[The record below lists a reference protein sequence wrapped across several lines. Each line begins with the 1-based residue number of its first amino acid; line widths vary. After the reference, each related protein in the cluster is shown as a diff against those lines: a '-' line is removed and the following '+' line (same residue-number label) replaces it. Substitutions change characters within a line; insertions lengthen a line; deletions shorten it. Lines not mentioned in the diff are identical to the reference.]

1 MSWLADDR
9 AGVATERI
17 LDAAED
23 LFAQQGVAT
32 IGMDAVARAAG
43 CSRATLYR
51 YFSNRHALLTA
62 YADREARRIVHKVTS
77 EVESVSDPQ
86 ERTTLAVLAC
96 LREVRSRPP
105 LTAWYGANPSV
116 LLDVLRKSP
125 LIEPFTARLMGDTGD
140 PDRDLAHWV
149 LRTIV
154 SFLTAPG
161 TDEDQ
166 EDRLVRR
173 FISPFLTVTSARPAP
188 AR

>member
-1 MSWLADDR
+1 MTWLADDR
-9 AGVATERI
+9 AGIATGRI
-17 LDAAED
+17 LDAAEE
-23 LFAQQGVAT
+23 LFAEHGVAT

-62 YADREARRIVHKVTS
+62 YAEREARRIVQSVAN

-105 LTAWYGANPSV
+105 LTAWYGADPS
-116 LLDVLRKSP
+116 LLLEVLRESP
-125 LIEPFTARLMGDTGD
+125 LIEPLTARLMGDADD
-140 PDRDLAHWV
+140 PDRDLAHWG

-161 TDEDQ
+161 IDEDQ
-166 EDRLVRR
+166 EERLVRR
-173 FISPFLTVTSARPAP
+173 FLSPFLTAR
-188 AR
+188 

>member
-17 LDAAED
+17 LDAAEE
-23 LFAQQGVAT
+23 LFAQHGVAT

-51 YFSNRHALLTA
+51 YFSNRRALLTA
-62 YADREARRIVHKVTS
+62 YAEREARRIVQKVTS
-77 EVESVSDPQ
+77 EIESVTDPE
-86 ERTTLAVLAC
+86 ERTTLAVIAY

-105 LTAWYGANPSV
+105 LTAWYGADPAL
-116 LLDVLRKSP
+116 LLDVLRESP
-125 LIEPFTARLMGDTGD
+125 HIEPFTARLVGDAAA

-173 FISPFLTVTSARPAP
+173 FISPFLTVRQPTAAT
-188 AR
+188 